1 MFGYLNLGNPKLIGN
16 TEAQEAVNCRVDRG
30 LLEFATWPVSTHPAR
45 DVSLGSIIVNG
56 RVYRS
61 LPYPDDTG
69 LIVWDYNSVVG
80 DVLGIAKPSSV
91 PTVAAV
97 AHGSQPYPPGTY
109 QWAMTLYNPITG
121 EESIPAITG
130 DILIGVNE
138 VAKFSAIPSYAS
150 TYPKKTHLQW
160 RLYRRPLGG
169 GEYLLVPI
177 TIGAFS
183 PWGDVEE
190 DTADID
196 LGEACDSFDNGT
208 ISTTDSMAWF
218 SGKLWNAEFK
228 ALQFSMTDK
237 PWAFPT
243 TFQFTFGDVI
253 TGLYPFGEAM
263 IVTLQSQKPRIIYG
277 DDETN
282 FSIKE
287 IDAEIGLAPNGGR
300 IVSGALFLPQQSFQ
314 SVMVTPPEATWA
326 IDGVTIFDGA
336 RPVNISNKIRALFP
350 KFAYYPN
357 SVDDTYE
364 PQTGVVENRFYVLK
378 INTTELPM
386 ATPADIETDHF
397 SVVYDIHAKGF
408 LTGDDVQT
416 FRYRTKDFSVPPK
429 ARYLKRLFVESQ
441 GQVEVEVYLDG
452 NLASTI
458 SFNNTTKTLN
468 WFTTK
473 PWRTDS
479 FSLRFVGQP
488 GAKVYSFGVVDPAI
502 QVGG

>member
-30 LLEFATWPVSTHPAR
+30 LLEFSTWPVSTHPAR

-61 LPYPDDTG
+61 LPYPDETG
-69 LIVWDYNSVVG
+69 PIVWDYNSVVG

-109 QWAMTLYNPITG
+109 QWAMTLYNHVTG

-130 DILIGVNE
+130 DIVIGVNE
-138 VAKFSAIPSYAS
+138 VAKFSAIPSYAA
-150 TYPKKTHLQW
+150 TYPKKTGLVW
-160 RLYRRPLGG
+160 RFYRRPLGG
-169 GEYLLVPI
+169 GEYLF
-177 TIGAFS
+177 AFDAPAYAS
-183 PWGDVEE
+183 ASDDSDDV
-190 DTADID
+190 ADID

-218 SGKLWNAEFK
+218 SGKLWNAKFK
-228 ALQFSMTDK
+228 ALQFSRTDK

-287 IDAEIGLAPNGGR
+287 MDAEIGLAPNGGR
-300 IVSGALFLPQQSFQ
+300 IVSGALLLPQQSFQ
-314 SVMVTPPEATWA
+314 NAIVDPPETTWA

-336 RPVNISNKIRALFP
+336 RLVNISNKIRPLFP
-350 KFAYYPN
+350 KFAYWQN
-357 SVDDTYE
+357 STDDSYE

-378 INTTELPM
+378 VNTTDLPM
-386 ATPADIETDHF
+386 ATPSDIETDHF
-397 SVVYDIHAKGF
+397 EVVYDLHAKGF

-416 FRYRTKDFSVPPK
+416 FRYRTKEFSVPPK

-441 GQVEVEVYLDG
+441 GQVMIEVYLNG
-452 NLASTI
+452 VIATTLT
-458 SFNNTTKTLN
+458 FNNTTKTLN

-488 GAKVYSFGVVDPAI
+488 GAKVFSFGVVDPAI
-502 QVGG
+502 SVGGE